1 MSRLLLLAALGL
13 TTACAVPDDAGLDVS
28 LGISPTPPTV
38 GDTRVVVTLA
48 GPEAQASGLEVWV
61 AGTRKGADSGSP
73 ELGAAR
79 QPSGDYVVPD
89 FPFDAPGEWTL
100 RVRVELD
107 GGRQVERTFPVRVVG
122 PLRSAPRTR

>member
-48 GPEAQASGLEVWV
+48 GPEAITRVTVDPDGALSP
-61 AGTRKGADSGSP
+61 AGGSV
-73 ELGAAR
+73 LTAR
-79 QPSGDYVVPD
+79 P
-89 FPFDAPGEWTL
+89 PG
-100 RVRVELD
+100 
-107 GGRQVERTFPVRVVG
+107 
-122 PLRSAPRTR
+122 